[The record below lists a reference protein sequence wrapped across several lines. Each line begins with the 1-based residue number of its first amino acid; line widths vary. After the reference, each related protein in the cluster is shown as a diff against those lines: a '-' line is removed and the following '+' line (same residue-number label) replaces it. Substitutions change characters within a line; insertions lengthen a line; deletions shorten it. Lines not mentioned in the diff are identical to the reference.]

1 MSSFL
6 LLKSHFEII
15 VEAAALVLLVSLV
28 LHRSPREEPVGFGLT
43 VDGLRVEGQRRIQR
57 QAVHGDLT
65 ALDAVPVVPQRS
77 RAVKLVVE
85 AGPGAVVHAD
95 QDVVQSPLGR
105 VFPCRR
111 TDGRKQSQSKGD
123 KHGEHVFLNE
133 TSHTNLAAAA
143 TSGTPCRRSW
153 LQTAARW

>member
-6 LLKSHFEII
+6 LLKSHAPRITCI
-15 VEAAALVLLVSLV
+15 TPVEPSPPNL
-28 LHRSPREEPVGFGLT
+28 SPREEPVGFGLT
-43 VDGLRVEGQRRIQR
+43 VDGLRVEGQRRVQR

-111 TDGRKQSQSKGD
+111 TDGR
-123 KHGEHVFLNE
+123 
-133 TSHTNLAAAA
+133 
-143 TSGTPCRRSW
+143 
-153 LQTAARW
+153 